1 MKASDIEFRELDE
14 ESYPALKAL
23 RQAVRRAIAWHHKLG
38 NPVAL
43 GRNGKVYWLFPDGS
57 EVADE
62 DIAAHLDPGP
72 LKD

>member
-1 MKASDIEFRELDE
+1 MPSDIEFRELDE

-57 EVADE
+57 
-62 DIAAHLDPGP
+62 
-72 LKD
+72 